1 VIITLQGRACP
12 VFAIFIKHAL
22 HAVSLLPAV
31 CDLYRDNADVL
42 PSAESQNTLSASSNF
57 TSSHWIKPSHDQYE
71 LNAGETT
78 KTWDSKARHKSS
90 SNEELQPY
98 TNN

>member
-1 VIITLQGRACP
+1 M
-12 VFAIFIKHAL
+12 L
-22 HAVSLLPAV
+22 HAISLLPVV
-31 CDLYRDNADVL
+31 CNLYKNNVDVL
-42 PSAESQNTLSASSNF
+42 PSAESENTPPALSNF
-57 TSSHWIKPSHDQYE
+57 TSSHWIKPSHDLHV

-78 KTWDSKARHKSS
+78 KTCDSKARHKSS